1 MVRNFEFLFN
11 LFEGLEVIYKKGY
24 DRKKVENLF
33 SNLEFT
39 QLYDRNFDIP
49 DFGVG
54 SNPFWKVRSAPR
66 RSDLVRQHLPFEPVQ
81 RHDGPAQL
89 CGLCD
94 RAAGRC
100 RFTFHS

>member
-54 SNPFWKVRSAPR
+54 SNPFKK
-66 RSDLVRQHLPFEPVQ
+66 
-81 RHDGPAQL
+81 G
-89 CGLCD
+89 
-94 RAAGRC
+94 
-100 RFTFHS
+100 T